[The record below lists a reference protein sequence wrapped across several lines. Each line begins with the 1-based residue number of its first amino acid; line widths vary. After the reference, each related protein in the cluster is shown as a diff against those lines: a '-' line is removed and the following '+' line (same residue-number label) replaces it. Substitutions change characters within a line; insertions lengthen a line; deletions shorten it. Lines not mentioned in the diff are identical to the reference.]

1 MLKIEISP
9 KVKFY
14 LYALV
19 AFLIIAFIIFNSDGL
34 MKYFSLQSQI
44 SEIEDQIE
52 KVEAKLDSL
61 NTEIDQLRNS
71 DKKIEQ
77 VAREKYNMHKP
88 NETPIRVEKVNSED
102 DNKQ

>member
-1 MLKIEISP
+1 MLKFEITQR
-9 KVKFY
+9 VKFY
-14 LYALV
+14 FYALL

-34 MKYFSLQSQI
+34 LKYFSLQSQI
-44 SEIEDQIE
+44 SEIEEQIE

-61 NTEIDQLRNS
+61 NNEIEQLKKS

-88 NETPIRVEKVNSED
+88 NETPIRVEKVDLED
-102 DNKQ
+102 DSE

>member
-1 MLKIEISP
+1 MLNFEISQR
-9 KVKFY
+9 VRLY

-19 AFLIIAFIIFNSDGL
+19 AFLIIAFIVFNSDGL
-34 MKYFSLQSQI
+34 LKYFSLKSQI
-44 SEIEDQIE
+44 SEIEEQIE

-61 NTEIDQLRNS
+61 NNEIELLKNS

-88 NETPIRVEKVNSED
+88 NETPIRVEKVNPED
-102 DNKQ
+102 DSE

>member
-1 MLKIEISP
+1 MLKFEIS
-9 KVKFY
+9 KRVKYY
-14 LYALV
+14 LYAML

-34 MKYFSLQSQI
+34 LKYFSLQSHI

-61 NTEIDQLRNS
+61 NNEIEQLRKS

-77 VAREKYNMHKP
+77 VAREKYNMHKS
-88 NETPIRVEKVNSED
+88 NETPIRVEKVIKEN
-102 DNKQ
+102 DNE